1 MTRRAPTVRRVSD
14 PRNTPAPDGAPDP
27 TGVPVK
33 PAATVMLI
41 RDAGDGLE
49 VFMLRRT
56 LSAAFGSGMYVFP
69 GGKVD
74 AVDGTD
80 VDRAHRLAAVRE
92 CFEEAGVLLAH
103 DASSHP
109 VTDGHPILARRH
121 DVHDGT
127 RELLELCAEHGLSI
141 DLDQLAFVSHWITPV
156 GEGRRFDTRF
166 YVAAAPHGQTSV
178 HDDSETIASLWARPD
193 DALARQATGELT
205 MMPPTIKNLQ
215 YLSGFRTVAEAM
227 TASHALPTPPVILP
241 RIRFAADGRILGV
254 ALPGDDDY
262 EDLS

>member
-1 MTRRAPTVRRVSD
+1 
-14 PRNTPAPDGAPDP
+14 
-27 TGVPVK
+27 
-33 PAATVMLI
+33 MLI

-56 LSAAFGSGMYVFP
+56 LAAAFGSGMYVFP

-80 VDRAHRLAAVRE
+80 VERAHRLAAVRE

-103 DASSHP
+103 DVDSHP

-127 RELLELCAEHGLSI
+127 SEMLQLCDEHNLTI
-141 DLDQLAFVSHWITPV
+141 DLDQLAFVSHWITPI
-156 GEGRRFDTRF
+156 GESRRFDTRF
-166 YVAAAPHGQTSV
+166 YVAPAPHGQTSV
-178 HDDSETIASLWARPD
+178 HDDSETIASLWARPE
-193 DALARQATGELT
+193 DALQRQASGELT

-227 TASHALPTPPVILP
+227 TASHALPTPSVILP
-241 RIRFAADGRILGV
+241 RIRHDADGRILGV

-262 EDLS
+262 EEHS